1 MSFLHRCLKVLPV
14 IGVTVLL
21 SACGGGGGDN
31 GAATSSGVDTAA
43 IQSEQALKY
52 QTSVPSDLD
61 ARRFLTQA
69 TFGPTE
75 AAVSE
80 LKNSTLGEWIDRQLT
95 LSPASPS
102 HVDYM
107 LSRSAEIR
115 LTNPT
120 AGAWNNDLTH
130 SFWRQAIG
138 GNDQLRQRVAFA
150 LSQIFVVSWADGCGG
165 DNPRSLASYM
175 DMLTANSF
183 VKYRQLLEKQPH
195 LLERV
200 PLKYIASYLG
210 MTFTS
215 LSRIRKRVASRKR

>member
-102 HVDYM
+102 RRSRVTPGRSSTSASRFPTRRLNNVDLPTLGRPM
-107 LSRSAEIR
+107 MATTGSAEAISKAP
-115 LTNPT
+115 LSP
-120 AGAWNNDLTH
+120 GG
-130 SFWRQAIG
+130 QATVI
-138 GNDQLRQRVAFA
+138 
-150 LSQIFVVSWADGCGG
+150 
-165 DNPRSLASYM
+165 
-175 DMLTANSF
+175 
-183 VKYRQLLEKQPH
+183 
-195 LLERV
+195 
-200 PLKYIASYLG
+200 
-210 MTFTS
+210 
-215 LSRIRKRVASRKR
+215 